1 VKKVIV
7 VLALLVVA
15 ATAQAAYVVVLKNG
29 SRVVARDR
37 YQLKGSNVVVTM
49 RNGTLT
55 SIPLAHVDLEATEKL
70 NAQNLGDAT
79 PLEWVDAA
87 RPTPIP
93 TPTPSVAS
101 LGRIIPGLA
110 RPENDAARP
119 TPTPGISLRD
129 VEYPDKQVERTFE
142 EGLER
147 YHLYLYRTSMGSQPR
162 YLFVEVRVNGQAE
175 VVKALQAITST
186 YNVLAESAPDRAPER
201 VELQMLN
208 ESGKEAGLF
217 RLSPEDAAELA
228 TAKTTAEEFFI
239 RKVIF

>member
-1 VKKVIV
+1 MIALVLLMVAAWADATYIV
-7 VLALLVVA
+7 VLR
-15 ATAQAAYVVVLKNG
+15 NG

-37 YQLKGSNVVVTM
+37 YQLKGNNVIVTL

-55 SIPLAHVDLEATEKL
+55 SIPLAHVDLEATERF
-70 NAQNLGDAT
+70 NERNLGDAT
-79 PLEWVDAA
+79 PLDWVDAA
-87 RPTPIP
+87 TPIPSP
-93 TPTPSVAS
+93 TPTPSVAG

-147 YHLYLYRTSMGSQPR
+147 YHLYLYRTSQGTQPR
-162 YLFVEVRVNGQAE
+162 YLFIEVRVNGQAE
-175 VVKALQAITST
+175 VVKTLQAVTST
-186 YNVLAESAPDRAPER
+186 YHVLVESAPDRAPER

-217 RLSPEDAAELA
+217 RLAPEDAAELA
-228 TAKTTAEEFFI
+228 TARMTAEEFFI

>member
-7 VLALLVVA
+7 VLALLVA
-15 ATAQAAYVVVLKNG
+15 AVPAQAAYVVMLKNG

-79 PLEWVDAA
+79 PMEWVDAT

-175 VVKALQAITST
+175 VIKALQAITST

>member
-1 VKKVIV
+1 VRKLMIALVLLMVAAWADATYIV
-7 VLALLVVA
+7 VLR
-15 ATAQAAYVVVLKNG
+15 NG

-37 YQLKGSNVVVTM
+37 YQLKGNNVIVTL

-55 SIPLAHVDLEATEKL
+55 SIPLAHVDLEATERF
-70 NAQNLGDAT
+70 NERNLGDAT
-79 PLEWVDAA
+79 PLDWVDAA
-87 RPTPIP
+87 TPIPSP
-93 TPTPSVAS
+93 TPTPSVAG

-147 YHLYLYRTSMGSQPR
+147 YHLYLYRTSQGTQPR
-162 YLFVEVRVNGQAE
+162 YLFIEVRVNGQAE
-175 VVKALQAITST
+175 VVKTLQAVTST
-186 YNVLAESAPDRAPER
+186 YHVLVESAPDRAPER

-217 RLSPEDAAELA
+217 RLAPEDAAELA
-228 TAKTTAEEFFI
+228 TARMTAEEFFI

>member
-1 VKKVIV
+1 MKKLMI
-7 VLALLVVA
+7 VLAMLVVA
-15 ATAQAAYVVVLKNG
+15 SSAQATYVVVLRNG
-29 SRVVARDR
+29 SRVVARDK
-37 YQLKGSNVVVTM
+37 YQLKGSTVVVTL
-49 RNGTLT
+49 RNGTFT
-55 SIPLAHVDLEATEKL
+55 SIPLSHVDLEATEKL
-70 NAQNLGDAT
+70 NVQNLGSAVALD
-79 PLEWVDAA
+79 WVDAA
-87 RPTPIP
+87 TPAPTP
-93 TPTPSVAS
+93 TATPSVAT

-119 TPTPGISLRD
+119 TPTPGITLRD
-129 VEYPDKQVERTFE
+129 VEYPDKEVERAFE

-147 YHLYLYRTSMGSQPR
+147 YHLYLYRTSLGTSAR
-162 YLFVEVRVNGQAE
+162 YLFIEVRVNGQAE
-175 VVKALQAITST
+175 VVKALQAITTT

>member
-1 VKKVIV
+1 VKKLMI

-15 ATAQAAYVVVLKNG
+15 SSAQAAYVVMLRNG
-29 SRVVARDR
+29 SRVVARDKF
-37 YQLKGSNVVVTM
+37 QLKGANVVVTL

-70 NAQNLGDAT
+70 NARNLGDAT
-79 PLEWVDAA
+79 ALDWVDAA
-87 RPTPIP
+87 TP
-93 TPTPSVAS
+93 TPTPSPTPSVAT

-129 VEYPDKQVERTFE
+129 IEYPDKQVERTFE

-147 YHLYLYRTSMGSQPR
+147 YHLYLYRTSAGTQAR
-162 YLFVEVRVNGQAE
+162 YLFIEVRVNGQAE
-175 VVKALQAITST
+175 VVKALLAITTT
-186 YNVLAESAPDRAPER
+186 YHVLAESAPDRAPER

-217 RLSPEDAAELA
+217 RLAPEDAAELA

>member
-1 VKKVIV
+1 MKKALV
-7 VLALLVVA
+7 VVALLVVA
-15 ATAQAAYVVVLKNG
+15 SAAQAAYVVVLKNG
-29 SRVVARDR
+29 SRVVARER
-37 YQLKGSNVVVTM
+37 YQLKGSSVVVTL

-87 RPTPIP
+87 RPTPVP

-129 VEYPDKQVERTFE
+129 VEYPDKQVERAFE

-175 VVKALQAITST
+175 VVKVLQAITAT
-186 YNVLAESAPDRAPER
+186 YHVLAESAPDRAPER

-217 RLSPEDAAELA
+217 RLSPADAAELA
-228 TAKTTAEEFFI
+228 TAKTTAEEFFVH
-239 RKVIF
+239 KVIF

>member
-1 VKKVIV
+1 MKKVIV

-15 ATAQAAYVVVLKNG
+15 ATAQAAYVVMLKNG

-37 YQLKGSNVVVTM
+37 YQLKGSNVVVTL

-201 VELQMLN
+201 IELQMLN

>member
-15 ATAQAAYVVVLKNG
+15 ATAQAAYVVMLKNG

-37 YQLKGSNVVVTM
+37 YQLKGSNVVVTL

-79 PLEWVDAA
+79 PMEWVDAA

-162 YLFVEVRVNGQAE
+162 YLFVEVRVNGQTE

>member
-1 VKKVIV
+1 MKKLMI

-15 ATAQAAYVVVLKNG
+15 SSAQAAYVVILRNG
-29 SRVVARDR
+29 ARVVAREK
-37 YQLKGSNVVVTM
+37 YQLKGSNVVVTLK
-49 RNGTLT
+49 NGTFT
-55 SIPLAHVDLEATEKL
+55 SIPLAHVDLEATEKV
-70 NAQNLGDAT
+70 NARNLGDAT
-79 PLEWVDAA
+79 ELEWVDMA
-87 RPTPIP
+87 TP
-93 TPTPSVAS
+93 TPTPSPTPSVAT

-119 TPTPGISLRD
+119 TPTPGITLRD

-147 YHLYLYRTSMGSQPR
+147 YHLYLYRTSQGTQPR
-162 YLFVEVRVNGQAE
+162 YLFIEVRVNGQAE
-175 VVKALQAITST
+175 VVKALQAITTT
-186 YNVLAESAPDRAPER
+186 YHVLVESAADRAPER

-217 RLSPEDAAELA
+217 RLAPEDAAELA

>member
-1 VKKVIV
+1 VKKALV
-7 VLALLVVA
+7 VVALLVVA
-15 ATAQAAYVVVLKNG
+15 SAAQAAYVVVLKNG
-29 SRVVARDR
+29 SRVVARER
-37 YQLKGSNVVVTM
+37 YQLKGSSVVVTL

-87 RPTPIP
+87 RPTPVP

-129 VEYPDKQVERTFE
+129 VEYPDKQVERAFE

-175 VVKALQAITST
+175 VVKVLQAITAT
-186 YNVLAESAPDRAPER
+186 YHVLAESAPDRAPER

-217 RLSPEDAAELA
+217 RLSPADAAELA
-228 TAKTTAEEFFI
+228 TAKTTAEEFFVH
-239 RKVIF
+239 KVIF